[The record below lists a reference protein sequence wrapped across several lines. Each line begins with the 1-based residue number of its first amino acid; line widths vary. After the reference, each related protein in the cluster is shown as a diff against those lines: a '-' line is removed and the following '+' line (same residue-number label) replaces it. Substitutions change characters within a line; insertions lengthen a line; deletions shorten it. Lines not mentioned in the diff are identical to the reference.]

1 MSEDVSKELYLKEN
15 TNKIICAD
23 ALKTLRN
30 FPDES
35 IHCVITSPPYYG
47 LRDYHKEEQIGR
59 ETTVEEHI
67 DRLVQVFREVKKNQK
82 RRLKRLKIQSL
93 NLK

>member
-35 IHCVITSPPYYG
+35 IHCSITSPPYYG
-47 LRDYHKEEQIGR
+47 LRDYHK
-59 ETTVEEHI
+59 
-67 DRLVQVFREVKKNQK
+67 
-82 RRLKRLKIQSL
+82 
-93 NLK
+93 